1 VFSTCNGN
9 AKFVKLDGTTHA
21 ATGWVNWAVTDDFTT
36 DYIRTYGYSFFEVDG
51 KKYIVYVKIDQQN
64 GNTGRLVVLEDE
76 TSDFKAALNAK
87 KVAWEFPLQHESD
100 FAAASPASTGNTLG
114 NCKVVT
120 VDGVTYIGAHIQGL
134 GCSLF
139 KFE

>member
-1 VFSTCNGN
+1 MV
-9 AKFVKLDGTTHA
+9 
-21 ATGWVNWAVTDDFTT
+21 
-36 DYIRTYGYSFFEVDG
+36 I
-51 KKYIVYVKIDQQN
+51 
-64 GNTGRLVVLEDE
+64 EDE
-76 TSDFKAALNAK
+76 TADFKAALTAN

-100 FAAASPASTGNTLG
+100 FAAESLATTGNTLG

-120 VDGVTYIGAHIQGL
+120 VDGVTYIGAHVQGL